1 MSPEIV
7 GVIGLVI
14 LVVLLLLRM
23 WIGAAMALVG
33 FLGYAYIRGVE
44 SAFGVVSQI
53 PFSTVADYP
62 LIAVPLFIFMG
73 VIIFQ
78 SGVGAD
84 LYDTAYKWVGQLRGG
99 LAMATVLACA
109 LFAAI
114 TGVSG
119 PAIVTMGKVAVPE
132 MRKYNYDDKLA
143 TGSIACAGTLAF
155 LIPPSVAFIIYGILT
170 ENSIGKL
177 FMAGVLPGLLL
188 ASLFVLTIMMITA
201 RNPKA
206 GPAGPKTSFIEKIVS
221 MKGTWPTVLL
231 FLLVLGGIYMGIF
244 TPTEAGAVGA
254 FGAIVITTAY
264 RRLNFRKFLDSLLE
278 AGQTTAFV
286 FLLIIGA
293 FILMKFLAISK
304 LPFLLGETIAGLGVP
319 TIVIFGAIVL
329 LYIILGMFLDII
341 SAVILTIPIMY
352 PLALSLGFDPIWYGV
367 ITVILIEMG
376 LVTPPVGLD
385 VFILSGAV
393 DVPLFTIFRG
403 VLPFVI
409 AELVCIIILYF
420 VPQIALFLPG
430 TM

>member
-1 MSPEIV
+1 MSPEII
-7 GVIGLVI
+7 GVIGLIV
-14 LVVLLLLRM
+14 LVVLLLARM

-33 FLGYAYIRGVE
+33 FLGYALIRGFE

-84 LYDTAYKWVGQLRGG
+84 LYETAYKWVGQLRGG
-99 LAMATVLACA
+99 LAVATVLACA
-109 LFAAI
+109 LFGAI

-143 TGSIACAGTLAF
+143 TGSIVSAGTLAF

-177 FMAGVLPGLLL
+177 FMAGILPGVILT
-188 ASLFVLTIMMITA
+188 SLFVLTIVLITA
-201 RNPKA
+201 RDPKA
-206 GPAGPKTSFIEKIVS
+206 GPAGPKTSVREKIVS
-221 MKGTWPTVLL
+221 LKLTWPTVLL
-231 FLLVLGGIYMGIF
+231 ILLLLGGIYTGFF
-244 TPTEAGAVGA
+244 TPTQAGAVGA

-264 RRLNFRKFLDSLLE
+264 RRLNLRKFLDSLLE
-278 AGQTTAFV
+278 AGQTTSFV

-304 LPFLLGETIAGLGVP
+304 LPFLLGDTIAGLPVP
-319 TIVIFGAIVL
+319 TMVIFAAIVI

-341 SAVILTIPIMY
+341 SAVILTIPIIY
-352 PLALSLGFDPIWYGV
+352 PLSLSLGFDPIWFGV
-367 ITVILIEMG
+367 VLVILIEMG

-385 VFILSGAV
+385 VFILSGAI

-403 VLPFVI
+403 VLPF
-409 AELVCIIILYF
+409 LVAMIICIILLAAF
-420 VPQIALFLPG
+420 PQIALFIPS

>member
-1 MSPEIV
+1 MSHELI
-7 GVIGLVI
+7 GVIGLVA
-14 LVVLLLLRM
+14 LVTLLLLRM

-33 FLGYAYIRGVE
+33 FFGFAAIRGFD
-44 SAFGVVSQI
+44 SAFGVVSQV
-53 PFSTVADYP
+53 PFNTVADYP
-62 LIAVPLFIFMG
+62 LIAVPMFIFMG

-78 SGVGAD
+78 SGIGKD
-84 LYDTAYKWVGQLRGG
+84 LYESAYKWVGQLRGG

-109 LFAAI
+109 GFAAI

-132 MRKYNYDDKLA
+132 MRKYKYDDKLA

-155 LIPPSVAFIIYGILT
+155 LIPPSMAFIIYGILA
-170 ENSIGKL
+170 EQSIGKL
-177 FMAGVLPGLLL
+177 FMAGVFPGLLL
-188 ASLFVLTIMMITA
+188 AGLFMLTIFVITA
-201 RNPKA
+201 RDPKA
-206 GPAGPKTSFIEKIVS
+206 GPAGPKTSFREKIVS
-221 MKGTWPTVLL
+221 LKLTWPTVLL
-231 FLLVLGGIYMGIF
+231 IILLLGGIYTGFF
-244 TPTEAGAVGA
+244 TPTQAGAVGA

-264 RRLNFRKFLDSLLE
+264 RRLNLRKFLDSLLE
-278 AGQTTAFV
+278 AGQTTAFI
-286 FLLIIGA
+286 FILIIGA
-293 FILMKFLAISK
+293 FILKDFLAISK
-304 LPFLLGETIAGLGVP
+304 LPFLLGDTIAGLEVP
-319 TIVIFGAIVL
+319 TIVIFAAIVL

-352 PLALSLGFDPIWYGV
+352 PLALSLGFDPLWYGV
-367 ITVILIEMG
+367 ITVILIQMG

-403 VLPFVI
+403 VFPFII
-409 AELVCIIILYF
+409 AMIVCIIILYF

>member
-1 MSPEIV
+1 
-7 GVIGLVI
+7 
-14 LVVLLLLRM
+14 
-23 WIGAAMALVG
+23 
-33 FLGYAYIRGVE
+33 
-44 SAFGVVSQI
+44 
-53 PFSTVADYP
+53 
-62 LIAVPLFIFMG
+62 
-73 VIIFQ
+73 
-78 SGVGAD
+78 
-84 LYDTAYKWVGQLRGG
+84 
-99 LAMATVLACA
+99 MATVLACA
-109 LFAAI
+109 LFGAI

-177 FMAGVLPGLLL
+177 FMAGVLPGILL
-188 ASLFVLTIMMITA
+188 ASLFVLTIVIITA

-221 MKGTWPTVLL
+221 LKGTWPTVLL
-231 FLLVLGGIYMGIF
+231 FLLVLGGIYGGIF

-254 FGAIVITTAY
+254 FGAIVITVAY
-264 RRLNFRKFLDSLLE
+264 RRLNIRKFLDSLLE

-304 LPFLLGETIAGLGVP
+304 LPFLLGDTIAELPVP
-319 TIVIFGAIVL
+319 PMAIFAAIVI

-341 SAVILTIPIMY
+341 SAVILTIPIIY
-352 PLALSLGFDPIWYGV
+352 PLILGLGFDPIWFGV
-367 ITVILIEMG
+367 IVVIVIEMG

-385 VFILSGAV
+385 VFILSGAI

-403 VLPFVI
+403 VLPF
-409 AELVCIIILYF
+409 LVAMIICIVLLAIF
-420 VPQIALFLPG
+420 PQIALWLPG

>member
-1 MSPEIV
+1 MSPEII
-7 GVIGLVI
+7 GVIGLA
-14 LVVLLLLRM
+14 VLIALLFAGM
-23 WIGAAMALVG
+23 WIGAAMAMVG
-33 FLGYAYIRGVE
+33 FLGYAAIRGIE
-44 SAFGVVSQI
+44 SAFGVVAQI

-62 LIAVPLFIFMG
+62 LIAVPMFIFMG
-73 VIIFQ
+73 VIIFR

-84 LYDTAYKWVGQLRGG
+84 LYYTAYKWVGQLRGG

-132 MRKYNYDDKLA
+132 MRKHNYDDKLA

-177 FMAGVLPGLLL
+177 FMAGVLPGILL
-188 ASLFVLTIMMITA
+188 ASLFVLTIVIITA
-201 RNPKA
+201 RDPKA
-206 GPAGPKTSFIEKIVS
+206 GPAGPKTSFIDKIVS
-221 MKGTWPTVLL
+221 LKGIWPTVLL
-231 FLLVLGGIYMGIF
+231 FILVLGGIYGGIF

-254 FGAIVITTAY
+254 FGAIVITVAY

-304 LPFLLGETIAGLGVP
+304 LPFLLGDTIAGLPVP
-319 TIVIFGAIVL
+319 PMVIFAAIVI

-341 SAVILTIPIMY
+341 SAVILTIPIIY
-352 PLALSLGFDPIWYGV
+352 PLSLSLGFDPLWFGV
-367 ITVILIEMG
+367 VLVILIEMG

-385 VFILSGAV
+385 VFILSGAI

-403 VLPFVI
+403 VLPF
-409 AELVCIIILYF
+409 LVAMIICIVLLAVF
-420 VPQIALFLPG
+420 PQIALWLPG